1 MGEGHLPVLVD
12 EVLTLLA
19 VGSGSSVA
27 DCTVGGGG
35 HAERLL

>member
-12 EVLTLLA
+12 EVLASLA
-19 VGSGSSVA
+19 VAPGSSIA

-35 HAERLL
+35 HAERL